1 LVDGIILVSEE
12 SIRNAIAQLAR
23 EDHVMI
29 EGSAAVSIA
38 AVGDTRLQ
46 GQSVGAIVSGR
57 NMSLDLFT
65 KVITA
70 KS

>member
-1 LVDGIILVSEE
+1 MSEE